1 MIGHRQLTVG
11 FKCSKERGEESATDA
26 GVHQLWQG
34 VQSQL
39 RGKMIEERVR
49 VLPLVLL
56 HQSDQVLQ
64 RTFAAPTLVQ
74 FHTAA
79 TGGTIE

>member
-1 MIGHRQLTVG
+1 MIGYYHLTVG
-11 FKCSKERGEESATDA
+11 FKCSKERGEETAADTD
-26 GVHQLWQG
+26 VHQLWQG

-39 RGKMIEERVR
+39 RGKVIDKRVR

-64 RTFAAPTLVQ
+64 RTFSDGLPQ
-74 FHTAA
+74 CHTAA
-79 TGGTIE
+79 TGRHN

>member
-1 MIGHRQLTVG
+1 MIGHYELTIG
-11 FKCSKERGEESATDA
+11 FKCSEERGEESAADTD
-26 GVHQLWQG
+26 VHQLWQG

-39 RGKMIEERVR
+39 RGKVIEERVR

-64 RTFAAPTLVQ
+64 RTFSAPTLLQ

-79 TGGTIE
+79 TGRHN